1 MGTPAPRAAG
11 LSLKRL
17 ERISFAVGILLLGWL
32 LYRIGL
38 STLVR
43 NFSALGW
50 GFLVVLALHG
60 LPVFLNSLA
69 WQRVLPAGRRVR
81 LRDLAPMQVAGDA
94 VNAVNP
100 LGVVGGEL
108 MRASLLSRI
117 LPAPEAV
124 ASVGLVA
131 MAQFVSQILFVLSG
145 MPVALAWITDPKL
158 RRGLLLLCALLAMLL
173 ALVLL
178 LAWSQSALEWIGR
191 RLGRIPWLKARWV
204 SVPERWKSLEAE
216 LVSVLRK
223 RPGPFGAAVAASFLD
238 WQVGVLEALLIL
250 HFLHQPVG
258 WAQAYAIEVLSVTIE
273 GVLFFVPA
281 KMGAQEGGKVLIFL
295 AMGLDPGKGLA
306 LGLTRRLVQL
316 FWAGVGLAILG
327 RSQRRT
333 AA

>member
-1 MGTPAPRAAG
+1 
-11 LSLKRL
+11 
-17 ERISFAVGILLLGWL
+17 LLGWL

-38 STLVR
+38 ATLIR
-43 NFSALGW
+43 NLSDLGW

-60 LPVFLNSLA
+60 LPVLLNTLA
-69 WQRVLPAGRRVR
+69 WQRMLPGDSPVR
-81 LRDLAPMQVAGDA
+81 LRDLAPMLVAGDA

-108 MRASLLSRI
+108 MRASLLSRM
-117 LPAPEAV
+117 LPAPIAV

-145 MPVALAWITDPKL
+145 MPVALMWIRDAQL
-158 RRGLLLLCALLAMLL
+158 RRGLLVLCVLLAILL

-191 RLGRIPWLKARWV
+191 RLGRIPWLKARWA
-204 SVPERWKSLEAE
+204 SQPERWKSLEAE
-216 LVSVLRK
+216 LVGVLRK
-223 RPGPFGAAVAASFLD
+223 RPGAFAASVGASFLD

-250 HFLHQPVG
+250 HFVHQPVG

-281 KMGAQEGGKVLIFL
+281 KVGAQEGGKVLIFL
-295 AMGLDPGKGLA
+295 AMGLDPAKGLA
-306 LGLTRRLVQL
+306 LGFTRRLCQL
-316 FWAGVGLAILG
+316 AWAGVGLVILG
-327 RSQRRT
+327 RSQRRI